1 MVTPRV
7 TEALTVHPSRGV
19 AQAEVT
25 GPEPQLLATHSAEIV
40 PLVVTKQIFPDGQ
53 LTDPGAEVQP
63 TVPQTTVRTTQ
74 LPPEQ
79 VAWVRPV
86 LGQLS

>member
-7 TEALTVHPSRGV
+7 REALTVHPPRVV

-40 PLVVTKQIFPDGQ
+40 PLLVTRQIFPDGQ
-53 LTDPGAEVQP
+53 LTDPGVEVQP
-63 TVPQTTVRTTQ
+63 TVPQATVWTAQ
-74 LPPEQ
+74 LLPEQ